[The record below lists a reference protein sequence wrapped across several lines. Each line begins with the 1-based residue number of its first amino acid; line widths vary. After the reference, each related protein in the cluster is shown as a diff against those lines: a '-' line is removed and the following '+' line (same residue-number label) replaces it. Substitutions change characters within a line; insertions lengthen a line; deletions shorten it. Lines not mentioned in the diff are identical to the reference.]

1 MYTIKDP
8 CCDICEGRR
17 QGMQRILDW
26 TVQAL
31 ADERAIDIQQYI
43 LRGAEHLLGQ
53 LDKLPATQE
62 SRIQARKDAECR
74 EYKRILEKYRHRVH
88 GGRLV

>member
-1 MYTIKDP
+1 MYTTKVP

-17 QGMQRILDW
+17 QGMQRVLDW

-31 ADERAIDIQQYI
+31 ADERAVDIQQYI
-43 LRGAEHLLGQ
+43 LRGAEFLLGQ
-53 LDKLPATQE
+53 REKQPAKE
-62 SRIQARKDAECR
+62 GSRIQARRDAECR

-88 GGRLV
+88 GG